1 MVITSID
8 MLIDIDMID
17 GWNDKGN
24 GYLNNVNCSSK
35 RAKQI
40 FQTFFPICD
49 WLPNYKV
56 KEWLISDIISGVT
69 TGLVACLQGLAFALL
84 ASVPPVYGLY
94 SSFFPI
100 LTYFFLGTSR
110 HISVGPFP
118 VTSLMV
124 GLAILSL
131 SPDSNYMISS
141 AASSNSSFSNT
152 TKLVNTTARDA
163 DRVMLSY
170 TMTYLIGFYQTIIDI
185 FKNIGQTNIADLIA
199 GLITL
204 VVVTVVKEIND
215 RYKHKI
221 PVPIPIE
228 VIVAIIATG
237 VSYGAN
243 LNAKYNANIMKTI
256 PGGFL
261 PPKSPNTS
269 MMSEVATSAFS
280 IGIVGYAVSVSVAKV
295 YAAKHGYKINGN
307 QELIAFGISNIF
319 SGAFSC
325 FIATTSLSRT
335 AVQESTGGKTQVAGI
350 ISAFIVM
357 IVVFALGPLL
367 QPLQKSVLA
376 AIVIANL
383 KGMFMQVFDIPVL
396 WRQNKVDSVIWV
408 FTCIVCIILGLDIG
422 LLTSIVFELATV
434 VVRTQFPTCE
444 ALGNLPGTELY
455 KNIKDYK
462 NIPEVPGI
470 KIFRCS
476 SPLYFANMD
485 YFKDRLNAVVGFDP
499 VRVFNKR
506 NKALRQI
513 HNLIKK
519 GQLKPTKNGVVN
531 GGGVDNDAFEMEE
544 DPEQSEEIDIPTKE
558 VDIQVDW
565 SKELPVK
572 VGVPKVNIHS
582 VIFDFGAISFLD
594 VVSVKSLKLIL
605 KEFQRISVSV
615 YIAGCDD
622 EIIYKLET
630 CGFFDE
636 SVKKDI
642 VFMTVHDAVLFVK
655 MQVAYGN
662 TQDPIF
668 EKILSLKILTESLKQ
683 NTNYYRDLLQ
693 CLLQIL
699 FTVSRKAIDNNS
711 SYSGRVAESPRG
723 RSENFCSK
731 QKAKSVAFTLLPIAS
746 WLPAYRFKE
755 WIVQDM
761 ISGVSTGLV
770 SVLQGLG
777 FALLASVPAGYGL
790 YAAFYPILIYFFFGT
805 SKHISV
811 GK

>member
-1 MVITSID
+1 MENNPSEQ
-8 MLIDIDMID
+8 
-17 GWNDKGN
+17 
-24 GYLNNVNCSSK
+24 GYIVARPVYSKPSFETDNERKLRISKTLKERFQKLCSCSPK

-40 FQTFFPICD
+40 FQSIFPICD

-56 KEWLISDIISGVT
+56 KEWLIGDVISGVT

-131 SPDSNYMISS
+131 APDSNYMIPS
-141 AASSNSSFSNT
+141 AASSNSSSSNT
-152 TKLVNTTARDA
+152 TSLVVNTTARDA
-163 DRVMLSY
+163 YRVMLSY
-170 TMTYLIGFYQTIIDI
+170 TMTYLIGFYQLGMGILQIGFLVRYLSDPLVGGFTTAAAFQVFVTQFKALLSVPANNYNGVLSIIFTIIDI

-204 VVVTVVKEIND
+204 VVVTVVKELND
-215 RYKHKI
+215 RYKRKI

-256 PGGFL
+256 PGGFV
-261 PPKSPNTS
+261 PPKPPNTS
-269 MMSEVATSAFS
+269 MMSQVATSAFS

-357 IVVFALGPLL
+357 IVIFALGPLL

-396 WRQNKVDSVIWV
+396 WRQNKIDSVIWV
-408 FTCIVCIILGLDIG
+408 FTCIACIILGLDIG
-422 LLTSIVFELATV
+422 LLTGVVFELATV

-485 YFKDRLNAVVGFDP
+485 YFKDRLMAVVGFDP

-544 DPEQSEEIDIPTKE
+544 DPEQPEEIDIPTKE

-622 EIIYKLET
+622 EVIHKMET

-668 EKILSLKILTESLKQ
+668 EKISLMQDSKEPMYTEPEEPEETYDNQ
-683 NTNYYRDLLQ
+683 YR
-693 CLLQIL
+693 
-699 FTVSRKAIDNNS
+699 AIH
-711 SYSGRVAESPRG
+711 GL
-723 RSENFCSK
+723 
-731 QKAKSVAFTLLPIAS
+731 AF
-746 WLPAYRFKE
+746 
-755 WIVQDM
+755 
-761 ISGVSTGLV
+761 
-770 SVLQGLG
+770 
-777 FALLASVPAGYGL
+777 
-790 YAAFYPILIYFFFGT
+790 
-805 SKHISV
+805 
-811 GK
+811 